1 MTSLKTCISIFIFL
15 NTLFFTNILAQEK
28 PVYLVED
35 VQKKRTIIYVQ
46 NDTNSDK
53 SVFLK
58 INPIGYR
65 RSAQRPIIK
74 NIPANSKVQ
83 MLILIPFTD
92 QKSSYTY
99 DLIVNN
105 ELENI
110 TANRKKRTPKKVP
123 PQTVS
128 KFKLFVYTS
137 PNCKRCDTL
146 RQKLKEKEVKF
157 LEVDINGKNNLPI
170 SSFFWRKM
178 KDQGYTRENIEL
190 PFVKTN
196 KRLFYP
202 IENLDEFVENITRKR
217 KLVKRRR
224 NYIF

>member
-1 MTSLKTCISIFIFL
+1 MFSLKIHISILIYL
-15 NTLFFTNILAQEK
+15 NTLLFTAVLAQEK
-28 PVYLVED
+28 PIFLVED

-46 NDTNSDK
+46 NDTDSDK

-92 QKSSYTY
+92 QESSYTY
-99 DLIVNN
+99 DLVVNN

-110 TANRKKRTPKKVP
+110 TANRKKRTLKEVP

-137 PNCKRCDTL
+137 QDCKRCDTL

-157 LEVDINGKNNLPI
+157 LEVDIDGKNNLLSPV
-170 SSFFWRKM
+170 FWRKM
-178 KDQGYTRENIEL
+178 KDQGYTRENIKL
-190 PFVKTN
+190 PFAKTN

-202 IENLDEFVENITRKR
+202 IDDFDEFVENLTRKR